1 MPNDPQFERKQ
12 YLFDQIGVDLNAPVD
27 RVRDQ
32 FAVFMENWRPE
43 IDNALTIR
51 PGQGN
56 GLTLVGGQSPVH
68 SLKRM
73 QDTSTGSL
81 VEAII
86 AGTGTHAAIVD
97 VALTTPTDLGAGW
110 SGDPLS
116 MAVHQPTESVKP
128 WCYLCDRLKMQKVDV
143 AGNLKQVGLAR
154 PALFPTASLATQPAA
169 KIIDPMLV
177 AANWLV
183 GGTAA
188 ALAAVPRVN
197 VATRT
202 ITAILYEDL
211 LTHTG
216 WANVRPS
223 SMADIGAGMELGVTG
238 ANPETF
244 RVQGVYQGSAATT
257 IAGIKYD
264 GAYAWIH
271 LTTPIDQIDVDGM
284 VLLNAAGAHG
294 GPEYVRVLAVERT
307 KVGFTSFLCTPVSAT
322 IAAGDPAQVVAS
334 LRAYFSGTHVAT
346 DPLTA
351 TSLQFTVAAGTGSI
365 TRNVGAATPI
375 DMSSIAAGVA
385 TKPDDIVHI
394 SLFADKPELITEV
407 KLYFDIDSGTNNV
420 FAATDHTKNYL
431 LHSIR
436 QNDLVPVTKGTQTA
450 LDNAAVQAQRTII
463 DDQRAQAAGEQAA
476 RNSVDMSGNLTN
488 IDRAA
493 AGDRRLTPLGP
504 GPSLVGPN
512 PGNSQDQGS
521 SGQSSYAE
529 VSFRISE
536 LLTPGVGRVGSD
548 FSRGLA
554 NVAALKVEVVATGA
568 VTVQVDSLTVSGG
581 FGPDV
586 SPAGMPRIYRYRYR
600 DSSTGVVSN
609 WSPASRGGVRPQ
621 RQQVLVV
628 GAGTGATEVDK
639 LDFATF
645 GGELLGWSIM
655 GSTVNPGA
663 GNVIGFGDIFAEIDL
678 AAMQPFTEGNIHYQL
693 WPTIGAPIS
702 GTGSGTGTLFSLA
715 SGAIPPSIAPGTAVK
730 VAGLDYTIYRP
741 ISGFAFETIESMG
754 NTGAGVTWEIPAP
767 LLENQRLPIF
777 AGPFHGFYFGLGD
790 SANPWRLYYTNGND
804 PDTTSDTNWI
814 DIESETLQNMLVTT
828 DGRMFVWSTEYAFA
842 IDPAF
847 TTADSGGALFAWRR
861 IGAVGMPYRFAMC
874 DTGPAAAFMGRT
886 GIHLTSGGQVQVLS
900 EDLRTIFPHEGSAG
914 VAANGLF
921 PPDLSNET
929 NLRLANVRGELMFD
943 YLDTNGARRT
953 LVRRANAAGQAG
965 WRPYLYSVGAQI
977 HYAEEGRKV
986 TSVLLGG
993 VDGKLYRLARNA
1005 ADAAGAAIVATL
1017 QVRSEDGGDA
1027 VVSKY
1032 VGDYLL
1038 DYDTGGATI
1047 NVTPGNDNFS
1057 LTPDGPFALSDATG
1071 RRQKRLD
1078 IGSPA
1083 GSGRRARNVAL
1094 RITSSVTTLR
1104 PILYLWQPSWEPRP
1118 ETTLLRAHD
1127 YHLVGGGG
1135 AKFCRGL
1142 WIYADTYGVAR
1153 SATLDFTTDVGTTTT
1168 FAIASIN
1175 HAALTEVYYPIP
1187 DGLYITGSRLRPT
1200 DAAAWDFEGY
1210 RLDAEPAPPLST
1222 EIAQWT
1228 DFGEARFVQ
1237 GVRYE
1242 IDTANVPVNML
1253 IRVDEEVVQT
1263 TIQAGAHS
1271 GPVLANGRAIKA
1283 YSFDV
1288 PFITHLIRSE
1298 PSAACRV
1305 WKTEYIS
1312 EPEPELAYMWWS
1324 QQTDGGIDG
1333 YKYLGDGQITV
1344 RSTDNLVL
1352 EFDLDGA
1359 GTFAHAAV
1367 FYDTVTNTAGQRK
1380 ALRFRCPVMKFK
1392 VIQPRLRC
1400 ATTAGRVA
1408 LFKKEFMIEMKGWG
1422 AYHVALDGKAIGT
1435 PWQNANLLGDL
1446 HFESGAKI

>member
-27 RVRDQ
+27 RVRDG

-56 GLTLVGGQSPVH
+56 GLQLVGGQSPVH
-68 SLKRM
+68 SIKRM
-73 QDTSTGSL
+73 QDTSTGNL

-86 AGTGTHAAIVD
+86 AGTGTHVALAD
-97 VALTTPTDLGAGW
+97 VALTTPVDLSSGW

-116 MAVHQPTESVKP
+116 MAIHQPTESVKP

-154 PALFPTASLATQPAA
+154 PTLLPEAALDAAPAH
-169 KIIDPMLV
+169 KTVDGMNV

-188 ALAAVPRVN
+188 ALAAVLRADP
-197 VATRT
+197 ATRS
-202 ITAILYEDL
+202 ITAIQYDVPFL
-211 LTHTG
+211 LSG
-216 WANVRPS
+216 WACVRPS
-223 SMADIGAGMELGVTG
+223 SMADLGRGMELGVVG
-238 ANPETF
+238 GVPETF
-244 RVQGVYQGSAATT
+244 FIQDIYQGSAQTT
-257 IAGIKYD
+257 IAAIKYD
-264 GAYAWIH
+264 LTGFAWIH

-284 VLLNAAGAHG
+284 VLLDTGGIHG
-294 GPEYVRVLAVERT
+294 GPEYVRVLDVQRT
-307 KVGFTSFLCTPVSAT
+307 KTGFSSFRCQPVNTYTGGETAQVVPSFRAYFT
-322 IAAGDPAQVVAS
+322 GSHVAGDP
-334 LRAYFSGTHVAT
+334 
-346 DPLTA
+346 LTSTA
-351 TSLQFTVAAGTGSI
+351 LQFTVAAGTGSI

-375 DMSSIAAGVA
+375 DMSAIVTGTP

-394 SLFADKPELITEV
+394 SLLIDKPELVTEV
-407 KLYFDIDSGTNNV
+407 KLYFDVDLATNNV

-436 QNDLVPVTKGTQTA
+436 QNDLVPLTKGTQTA
-450 LDNAAVQAQRTII
+450 LDNAAVQAQREII
-463 DDQRAQAAGEQAA
+463 DNQRAQAAGERTA
-476 RNSVDMSGNLTN
+476 RDSVDSTNELTN

-493 AGDRRLTPLGP
+493 LGERNVTPRGP
-504 GPSLVGPN
+504 GPSLIDPN
-512 PGNSQDQGS
+512 PGNSEDQSS
-521 SGQSSYAE
+521 SGQNSYAE
-529 VSFRISE
+529 VFFRVSE

-554 NVAALKVEVVATGA
+554 NVAALKIEVIATGA
-568 VTVQVDSLTVSGG
+568 VTVRVDALTVNGG
-581 FGPDV
+581 YGPDISV
-586 SPAGMPRIYRYRYR
+586 TGRRRIYRYRYR

-609 WSPASRGGVRPQ
+609 WSPVSRSSIQPYRQRGV
-621 RQQVLVV
+621 VTVWGSAV
-628 GAGTGATEVDK
+628 ADVDK
-639 LDFATF
+639 IDVAVY
-645 GGELLGWSIM
+645 GGDMLGWTYM
-655 GSTVNPGA
+655 LSTNNPGGA
-663 GNVIGFGDIFAEIDL
+663 AAAFPLDIFAEIDL
-678 AAMQPFTEGNIHYQL
+678 AAAQPLTEGNIHYQL
-693 WPTIGAPIS
+693 WPTISAPNS
-702 GTGSGTGTLFSLA
+702 GTGSGAGTLFAVA
-715 SGAIPPSIAPGTAVK
+715 SGAINVNTAPGTAIK
-730 VAGLDYTIYRP
+730 VAGLDYTLYRV
-741 ISGFAFETIESMG
+741 ITTSAFETVESMG
-754 NTGAGVTWEIPAP
+754 STGAGVAWEIAVP

-790 SANPWRLYYTNGND
+790 PRNPWRLYYTNGND
-804 PDTTSDTNWI
+804 PDTTADVNWI
-814 DIESETLQNMLVTT
+814 DIESEILQNMLVTT

-847 TTADSGGALFAWRR
+847 TTADSGGSLFAWRR

-874 DTGPAAAFMGRT
+874 DMGQSAAFMGRT
-886 GIHLTSGGQVQVLS
+886 GIHATSGGQVQPLS
-900 EDLRTIFPHEGSAG
+900 EDLRVIFPHEGSVG

-929 NLRLANVRGELMFD
+929 NLRLTNVRGELMFD
-943 YLDTNGARRT
+943 YLDTNGAHRT
-953 LVRRANAAGQAG
+953 LVRRANAAGAAG
-965 WRPYLYSVGAQI
+965 WRPYLYAVGAQV
-977 HYAEEGRKV
+977 HYAEEGRKI
-986 TSVLLGG
+986 TSALLGG

-1005 ADAAGAAIVATL
+1005 ADAAGAEIVGTL
-1017 QVRSEDGGDA
+1017 QVRSEDDGDA
-1027 VVSKY
+1027 VVSKH

-1047 NVTPGNDNFS
+1047 NVTPGNDNFA
-1057 LTPDGPFALSDATG
+1057 LTPDGPFALSDVAG
-1071 RRQKRLD
+1071 RRQQRLD
-1078 IGSPA
+1078 VGSPL

-1104 PILYLWQPSWEPRP
+1104 PVLYLWQPSWEPRP

-1135 AKFCRGL
+1135 AKFVRGL
-1142 WIYADTYGVAR
+1142 WIYADTYGANR
-1153 SATLDFTTDVGTTTT
+1153 AASLDFTTDVGTTTT

-1200 DAAAWDFEGY
+1200 DAGSWDFEGY

-1242 IDTANVPVNML
+1242 VDTQGAPVNML

-1305 WKTEYIS
+1305 WKAEYIS
-1312 EPEPELAYMWWS
+1312 EPEPEMAYMWWS

-1344 RSTDNLVL
+1344 RSTDNLAL

-1367 FYDTVTNTAGQRK
+1367 FYDVVTNTGGQRR

-1400 ATTAGRVA
+1400 LTTAGRVA
-1408 LFKKEFMIEMKGWG
+1408 LFKKEFMIEIKGWG
-1422 AYHVALDGKAIGT
+1422 AYHVALDGKAVGT

-1446 HFESGAKI
+1446 HLESGAKI